1 MLTMSRKFCEMFADN
16 RGVAAVEAAILFPF
30 LGIVGLGVMDCS
42 YMLLQN
48 HKMEQSLVSAANF
61 MALSSDPQLVETQAK
76 RIAVSGT
83 IDPLAEPVIKNWSPN
98 DISISYTMVPNDDG
112 EYRGGEFIRVV
123 NITTVHPYEGFGI
136 VKSLTGSS
144 VTLNA
149 QYQQRMTG
157 TVG

>member
-1 MLTMSRKFCEMFADN
+1 MLKLSSKLQAWLGDTQ
-16 RGVAAVEAAILFPF
+16 GVAAVEAALIFPF
-30 LGIVGLGVMDCS
+30 LAIAGLGVMDCS

-61 MALSSDPQLVETQAK
+61 MALASDPQLVETQAK
-76 RIAVSGT
+76 RIAVSGS
-83 IDPLAEPVIKNWSPN
+83 IDPSAEPLIKNWSPS
-98 DISISYTMVPNDDG
+98 DISISYTMVPNDNG
-112 EYRGGEFIRVV
+112 QYRGGEFIRVV
-123 NITTVHPYEGFGI
+123 NITTTHPYEGFGI
-136 VKSLTGSS
+136 VKSITGSS